1 MKTKQ
6 LDLRMGCV
14 ARRVSLIPNGLLAT
28 QSIAALPDLETN
40 LLRMPALR
48 PRVRSFRFPD
58 PVVGDTPRSD
68 EQSDRHDAKSST
80 RDQPSPP
87 RPRRETKFETPAD
100 GLSLRD
106 RVFYALQPPV
116 EAWLAD
122 SSIHLPAE
130 PFPYQAQGIAFLV
143 PRWNALLGD
152 EMGLGKT
159 MQAIVAIRM
168 LLGSGMVRRVLVV
181 CPKSLVSNWV
191 REFRA
196 WAGDAP
202 TLVLEGPTRRRHALW
217 ELPQMPV
224 KIVNYELLSRDADFV
239 SDAKLQFDLVVLDEA
254 QRIKNEQ
261 SQTARA
267 ARSLARQRS
276 WALTGTPLENR
287 PEDLISIFSFVQPG
301 LIRGTPSLGR
311 LRELTQPHIIR
322 RLKEQVLDQLPPKII
337 RDTDI
342 DLTPE
347 QRASYD
353 SAEQDGVL
361 RLNEMGDS
369 ITISNVFELILRLK
383 QVCNFDPAT
392 GESAKVEQLANDMEE
407 IAESGRKALIFSQW
421 VETLHRLSAKLKDY
435 RPLEFHGGLSA
446 NERERVLE
454 EFRTDPRRHALLLS
468 YGAGAVG
475 LNLQFAQYVFLFD
488 RWWNPAV
495 EDQAINRVHRIGQ
508 KEPVFVT
515 RYVSTQTIEERIIE
529 VLDRKRAMMNEVVPG
544 TEPAHSMGL
553 AEEDIFRLFDIR
565 VRPRRAAAA

>member
-1 MKTKQ
+1 MLTR
-6 LDLRMGCV
+6 D
-14 ARRVSLIPNGLLAT
+14 ILAA
-28 QSIAALPDLETN
+28 QSVAALPELETG
-40 LLRMPALR
+40 LLRLPMLR
-48 PRVRSFRFPD
+48 PRLRSFRFPD
-58 PVVGDTPRSD
+58 PVVGESARNDQQP
-68 EQSDRHDAKSST
+68 DASNATSSAS
-80 RDQPSPP
+80 DQPSPP
-87 RPRRETKFETPAD
+87 RPRGATKFQPPAD

-116 EAWLAD
+116 EAWLTD
-122 SSIHLPAE
+122 RSIHLPAQ

-143 PRWNALLGD
+143 PRWHALLGD

-168 LLGSGMVRRVLVV
+168 LLGSGMVRRVLLV

-196 WAGDAP
+196 WAGDVP
-202 TLVLEGPTRRRHALW
+202 TLTLEGPTRRRHALW

-239 SDAKLQFDLVVLDEA
+239 ADAKLEFDLVVLDEA
-254 QRIKNEQ
+254 QRIKNEH
-261 SQTARA
+261 SQTNRA

-287 PEDLISIFSFVQPG
+287 PEDLVSIFSFVKPG
-301 LIRGTPSLGR
+301 LIRGTPSLSQ
-311 LRELTQPHIIR
+311 LRDETQPYIVR

-342 DLTPE
+342 DLTPA
-347 QRASYD
+347 QRESYE

-361 RLNEMGDS
+361 RLNDLGDS

-392 GESAKVEQLANDMEE
+392 GESAKVDQLTTDMEE
-407 IAESGRKALIFSQW
+407 IAASGRKALIFSQW
-421 VETLHRLSAKLKDY
+421 VETLHRLTAKLKDY
-435 RPLEFHGGLSA
+435 KPLEFHGGLSSA
-446 NERERVLE
+446 ERERVIE
-454 EFRTDPRRHALLLS
+454 EFRSNPDRHALLLS

-508 KEPVFVT
+508 TEKVFVT

-544 TEPAHSMGL
+544 TEPARSMGL
-553 AEEDIFRLFDIR
+553 AEEDIFRLFNIR
-565 VRPRRAAAA
+565 VRPRRATMAA